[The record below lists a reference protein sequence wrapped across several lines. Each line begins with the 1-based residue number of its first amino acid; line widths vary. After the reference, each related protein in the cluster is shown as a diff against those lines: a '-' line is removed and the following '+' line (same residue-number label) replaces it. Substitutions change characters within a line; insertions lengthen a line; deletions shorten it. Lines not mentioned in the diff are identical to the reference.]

1 MRLPGCQVSVDE
13 PPLLQVGH
21 AAGHL
26 HRVLAQ
32 GVDQHG
38 ALRTQAP
45 EPLQQGAQRSQL
57 RHLGGGGEK
66 TDGSKYR
73 QLLQSVVG

>member
-1 MRLPGCQVSVDE
+1 MDE

-38 ALRTQAP
+38 ALRTHTP
-45 EPLQQGAQRSQL
+45 EALQQRAQRSQL
-57 RHLGGGGEK
+57 RHLGRERK
-66 TDGSKYR
+66 DGT
-73 QLLQSVVG
+73 LLTPFEC